1 MWDENI
7 LNYRF
12 FNLTLITNPL
22 GVGILNKLHR
32 KLPLDRVKFEAN
44 LLFSRGDIIMNCEY
58 WKKEIINLNLFR
70 LSLHFHSFYI
80 QIRQVCIR
88 WSKNFRSNFFVK
100 FFFDQKKFSKTLEKG
115 RGSRPKFCDIT
126 MDVPKGIIK
135 NPSGHPINYNKII
148 YPPR

>member
-1 MWDENI
+1 M
-7 LNYRF
+7 NYRF

-44 LLFSRGDIIMNCEY
+44 LLFSRGDIIMSCEY
-58 WKKEIINLNLFR
+58 RKKEIINLNLFR

-100 FFFDQKKFSKTLEKG
+100 FFFLTKKSSQKHSKKG
-115 RGSRPKFCDIT
+115 GGLGQNFVISQWMSRKE
-126 MDVPKGIIK
+126 
-135 NPSGHPINYNKII
+135 
-148 YPPR
+148 